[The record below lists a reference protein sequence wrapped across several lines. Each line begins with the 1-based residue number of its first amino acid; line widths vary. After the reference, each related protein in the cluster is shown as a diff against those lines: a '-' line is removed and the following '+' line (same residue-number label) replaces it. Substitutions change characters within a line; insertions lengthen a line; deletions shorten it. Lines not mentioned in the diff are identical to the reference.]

1 MQSVNL
7 TNRPQVNSWTQNV
20 YITAFIEKNKHT
32 DVKALVRALTDMVA
46 ANNTQFTSDRLLIIY
61 NASIIKQKSQ
71 TQKLKIQLITAYFK
85 STQISSLEESSKV
98 RRRWKIVWCGRQ
110 AIPTLYNTIWEKVF
124 MGYSTN
130 TRARIGTVYCTTVYT
145 VAHAATPRPVTTSVC
160 ITLRNSKSR
169 KHYTQT
175 SPRYT
180 FASRRL
186 IEMRTFVPDWHQRRG
201 IRAGRC
207 SWVATVTT
215 TTDIAPV
222 LELETSVV
230 D

>member
-98 RRRWKIVWCGRQ
+98 RRR
-110 AIPTLYNTIWEKVF
+110 
-124 MGYSTN
+124 
-130 TRARIGTVYCTTVYT
+130 
-145 VAHAATPRPVTTSVC
+145 
-160 ITLRNSKSR
+160 
-169 KHYTQT
+169 
-175 SPRYT
+175 
-180 FASRRL
+180 
-186 IEMRTFVPDWHQRRG
+186 
-201 IRAGRC
+201 
-207 SWVATVTT
+207 
-215 TTDIAPV
+215 
-222 LELETSVV
+222 
-230 D
+230 